1 LMLVGHE
8 PLIAVGPGT
17 FLDDLLKLSNADNIA
32 DSIGQQWP
40 KLSIEYI
47 IAMKPQVI
55 LDGQMGSDPGAP
67 ARFWQKYPS
76 IPAVRN
82 HRVYGYPSDRI
93 LHAGP
98 HIGTSLEMLAAMIHP
113 GAFPTSTPARG
124 QAR

>member
-32 DSIGQQWP
+32 DSLGQQWP

-47 IAMKPQVI
+47 IAMRPQVI
-55 LDGQMGSDPGAP
+55 LDGQMGSDPRAP
-67 ARFWQKYPS
+67 ARFWQKYPT
-76 IPAVRN
+76 IPAVQN
-82 HRVYGYPSDRI
+82 YRVYGYPSDRI

-98 HIGTSLEMLAAMIHP
+98 HMGTSLETLAAMIHP
-113 GAFPTSTPARG
+113 EGFSASTRARG
-124 QAR
+124 EAQ